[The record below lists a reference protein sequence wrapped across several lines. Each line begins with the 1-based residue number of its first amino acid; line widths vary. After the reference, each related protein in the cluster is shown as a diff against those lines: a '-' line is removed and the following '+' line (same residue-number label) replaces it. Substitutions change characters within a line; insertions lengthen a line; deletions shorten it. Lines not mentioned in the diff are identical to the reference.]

1 MQVDEQRF
9 GGIGRLYGR
18 EGLQRLA
25 DSHVAVVGIGGV
37 GSWAAEALAR
47 SGVGEISLFDLDDV
61 CVTNT
66 NRQVHAIEGSVGK
79 AKVEVMA
86 ARIRHQPGLP
96 GPRGG
101 RFRHPRDH
109 GRVHRRLRLPDRLHR

>member
-37 GSWAAEALAR
+37 GSWAVEALAR
-47 SGVGEISLFDLDDV
+47 
-61 CVTNT
+61 
-66 NRQVHAIEGSVGK
+66 
-79 AKVEVMA
+79 
-86 ARIRHQPGLP
+86 
-96 GPRGG
+96 
-101 RFRHPRDH
+101 
-109 GRVHRRLRLPDRLHR
+109 